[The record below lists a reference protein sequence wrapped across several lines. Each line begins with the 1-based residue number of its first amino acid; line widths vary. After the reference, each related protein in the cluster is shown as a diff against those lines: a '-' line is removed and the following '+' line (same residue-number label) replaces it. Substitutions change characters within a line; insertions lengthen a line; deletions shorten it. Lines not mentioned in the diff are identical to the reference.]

1 MSVLDRIQRRLKYP
15 VELECGTVY
24 IRPLGYWDK
33 AAVRTLSDVTD
44 QVSYAVGRCLIEEDG
59 TLVLEPGKDESAKE
73 FALRV
78 REISRYLSPK
88 DIATLSE
95 AITKITTAPP
105 VEAVSKNSDATASQ
119 DS

>member
-1 MSVLDRIQRRLKYP
+1 V
-15 VELECGTVY
+15 
-24 IRPLGYWDK
+24 
-33 AAVRTLSDVTD
+33 
-44 QVSYAVGRCLIEEDG
+44 
-59 TLVLEPGKDESAKE
+59 
-73 FALRV
+73 RV
-78 REISRYLSPK
+78 REISRDLSPK